1 MSEFIKAHLY
11 ALQGA
16 NSEKY
21 LTTCQLIS
29 SQINDEGE
37 TVLIMKNFDTSQ
49 LAVGQNVVLQLYSQ
63 KGICRAEAVITFI
76 MAHSQANM
84 VVRQIDRAI
93 DRRNNV
99 KVRVNLSAHILG
111 QILPDGAKKRFLTPI
126 PIQLKNL
133 SVGGML
139 FTSAVPLALGSKYY
153 FSITV
158 NEVTFEITFTLLR
171 QDPMTSPSLNLYGCS
186 FEELPPDIDAFLCSY
201 IYQIQLMERAKNRM
215 IYDKD

>member
-1 MSEFIKAHLY
+1 
-11 ALQGA
+11 
-16 NSEKY
+16 
-21 LTTCQLIS
+21 
-29 SQINDEGE
+29 
-37 TVLIMKNFDTSQ
+37 MKNFDTSE
-49 LAVGQNVVLQLYSQ
+49 LSVGQNVVLQLYSQ

-76 MAHSQANM
+76 MAHAQVNM

-99 KVRVNLSAHILG
+99 KVHVNLSAHILG

-171 QDPMTSPSLNLYGCS
+171 QDPMTSPSLNL
-186 FEELPPDIDAFLCSY
+186 
-201 IYQIQLMERAKNRM
+201 
-215 IYDKD
+215 